1 MDTLGGLGPTIIG
14 IMLFQSLLS
23 MAFVFSRLYT
33 KLRISRSIGL
43 DDHMATIS
51 GVMLLCY
58 SAVCSHAATKGYGQ
72 HTADLG
78 IKQAALAAKITI
90 IGQTFCRFDDLP
102 FPFSACVA
110 FFLLRI
116 VISFWYK
123 VVLWLCIFS
132 AAVLCVLCAL
142 FDFIRCKPIK
152 HVWDPTV
159 PGYCWMGTEA
169 FTRLSIGV
177 GVTSVICDFV
187 LALLPWAIIW
197 DLQMKRKEK
206 KLIGIS
212 FSLGVFAGAAGIIR
226 AIALKR
232 LSGRADYTYESV
244 SPILWSSTELCITI
258 CTACIPVLR
267 PLWNKVRGR
276 VSTSDHHK
284 YNKGA
289 SGHTPHQGI
298 SLDNFGCSSKRL
310 KRTTKIGLNE
320 TTIGVTALG
329 TRTDLR
335 GLGSDEDALINRQSS
350 ESVPSVG
357 DHADREYYE

>member
-1 MDTLGGLGPTIIG
+1 
-14 IMLFQSLLS
+14 
-23 MAFVFSRLYT
+23 
-33 KLRISRSIGL
+33 
-43 DDHMATIS
+43 
-51 GVMLLCY
+51 MLLCY

-72 HTADLG
+72 HTADIG

-90 IGQTFCRFDDLP
+90 IGQTFCIIGIAT
-102 FPFSACVA
+102 SKACVA

-116 VISFWYK
+116 VTSFWYK

-132 AAVLCVLCAL
+132 AAVICILCAL

-169 FTRLSIGV
+169 FTKLSVGV

-212 FSLGVFAGAAGIIR
+212 LSLGVFAGASGIIR

-267 PLWNKVRGR
+267 PLWNKVEEGR
-276 VSTSDHHK
+276 IVATTEIEVH
-284 YNKGA
+284 
-289 SGHTPHQGI
+289 
-298 SLDNFGCSSKRL
+298 SK
-310 KRTTKIGLNE
+310 
-320 TTIGVTALG
+320 
-329 TRTDLR
+329 
-335 GLGSDEDALINRQSS
+335 SS
-350 ESVPSVG
+350 ESVPSIG
-357 DHADREYYE
+357 DHTDREYCE